1 MKFRTVHMVPWGRFV
16 IAVQIIAALIFLGY
30 TLTKKS
36 IRLPF
41 SDEPYEIEV
50 VLSDAKGLDRVDEPG
65 AAVAGTP
72 VGRVSEVRYEDGRA
86 VATLTVDA
94 EIEGKVFA
102 DATAEVRPAS
112 AIQNLIVNV
121 DPGTPGA
128 GPLEEGERIEAG
140 RTSSFVAIDELT
152 GILDADTRAYVQ
164 ILLGEAAR
172 GLRGRETDLR
182 RGLGEIAELAETA
195 TPISRSLA
203 ARRRLLTRLVGQ
215 LDVIFATLGE
225 RGVELGNAV
234 AAGSD
239 TLEVT
244 ANREAELAALT
255 SELAPTLAEADRSLA
270 EGAELARILNPA
282 LDQIVPA
289 SDDLAAAMRELR
301 GMLPRAGG
309 LVDRFDR
316 LTRTGVEPTE
326 LLLRGT
332 RGLTEQVRSMIPT
345 VEDLDTLTET
355 MAEFRDG
362 LPQLADT
369 LSGAFSV
376 NDRGG
381 TYGQV
386 DVLEIEDLRPE
397 NFGFGPAA
405 ARSRDGEP
413 SRLDRALSTML
424 ERTCR
429 ESPAACLLRFTIPG
443 LPEEPLTLGGGEG
456 GGS

>member
-1 MKFRTVHMVPWGRFV
+1 MRFRSVHMVPWGRFV
-16 IAVQIIAALIFLGY
+16 IALQIVAALVFLGY
-30 TLTKKS
+30 TMTKKS

-41 SDEPYEIEV
+41 SEEPYEIEV

-72 VGRVSEVRYEDGRA
+72 VGRVSAVRYEGGRA
-86 VATLTVDA
+86 IATLTVDA
-94 EIEGKVFA
+94 DVEGKVFA
-102 DATAEVRPAS
+102 DATAQVRPAS

-121 DPGTPGA
+121 DPGTPAA
-128 GPLEEGERIEAG
+128 GPLADDEPIPAG
-140 RTSSFVAIDELT
+140 RTTSFVAIDELT

-164 ILLGEAAR
+164 ILLAEAER
-172 GLRGRETDLR
+172 GLRGRESDLKR
-182 RGLGEIAELAETA
+182 SLGEVADLVEKA

-203 ARRRLLTRLVGQ
+203 SRRRLLARLVEE
-215 LDVIFATLGE
+215 LDVVFATLGD

-244 ANREAELAALT
+244 AAREAELAALT
-255 SELAPTLAEADRSLA
+255 RELAPTLAEADRSLG

-282 LDQIVPA
+282 LDRLIPA
-289 SDDLAAAMRELR
+289 TPGLEAGMKQLR
-301 GMLPRAGG
+301 AMLPQTSG

-316 LTRTGVEPTE
+316 LTRRGAEPTE

-332 RGLTEQVRSMIPT
+332 RGLTRQVRSMIPT
-345 VEDLDTLTET
+345 IEDLDTLSET
-355 MAEFRDG
+355 TTEFRNG
-362 LPQLADT
+362 AAQLADT
-369 LSGAFSV
+369 LSGALSV

-386 DVLEIEDLRPE
+386 DVLEIEDLKPE
-397 NFGFGPAA
+397 NFGLGTSA
-405 ARSRDGEP
+405 ARSRDGEASP
-413 SRLDRALSTML
+413 LERKLSVLL

-429 ESPAACLLRFTIPG
+429 ENPTACLLRFSIPE
-443 LPEEPLTLGGGEG
+443 LPDEPLTVQPGRGGDG
-456 GGS
+456 